1 MEKQIPRN
9 SVIDLDRFINYQLV
23 LSDEELVI
31 QGSVFYKD
39 ANGQTSSIAFSS
51 NPTFK
56 FSTINSYV
64 DPTTG
69 ATVSRDVNGDY
80 PIGSIPQ
87 LVFFKNLPK
96 TAFPQ
101 TNVWDIVL
109 YLVGGMIDTLV
120 LEGKFDNL

>member
-9 SVIDLDRFINYQLV
+9 AVIDLDRFISYQLI

-39 ANGQTSSIAFSS
+39 ANGETSSISFTS
-51 NPTFK
+51 NPTFR

-64 DPTTG
+64 DPMTG
-69 ATVSRDVNGDY
+69 ETVSQDVNGDY

-87 LVFFKNLPK
+87 LTFFKNLPK

-109 YLVGGMIDTLV
+109 YLIGGMIDKLV
-120 LEGKFDNL
+120 LDGKFDTL